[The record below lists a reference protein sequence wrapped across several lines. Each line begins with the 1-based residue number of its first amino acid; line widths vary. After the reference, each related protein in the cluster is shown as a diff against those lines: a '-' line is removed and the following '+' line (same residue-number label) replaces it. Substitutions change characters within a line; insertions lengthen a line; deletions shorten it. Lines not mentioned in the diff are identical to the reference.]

1 VELKHR
7 DRVVQIKIVYYGP
20 AIGGKTTNLQMLH
33 SAAAERHRGE
43 FISVTSA
50 QDRTILFDLL
60 PLKGV
65 GFHGF
70 EIRFQVVAVPGQAP
84 YSATRRLVLR
94 GADAVVFVANSAA
107 DRVEENVASLRE
119 MTDHLLANQ
128 IDPGTVPIV
137 FQYNKRD
144 LPDVTPIDE
153 LEDSL
158 NYRDAPSHAAVAIWG
173 EGVLETLG
181 SVLVEAMG
189 YLMGRYRSLALPPGE
204 TVEAWTWEML
214 HRVFGKASIARNEA
228 PPAPSPDESSRRVV
242 RVSVPRVKVVSGGVR
257 EAEPD
262 SSGAVAAETAPEPAG
277 EDRARTAPVARARE
291 EERPEKNER
300 VAAGVAVAP
309 QPSPSSG
316 VAESYVQASLELSEA
331 LERMRDERD
340 TVRRRLAE
348 LEHTLR
354 AIEAVEL
361 GRPAGEALRD
371 ALEGLV
377 SGGICR
383 AGTLLGAGSDR
394 SVRLIA
400 TVGIQEDPF
409 LRLKGGERVVRQRFF
424 PLKTP
429 ILVNPEKSVEVATA
443 VAPLHPPVKAV
454 VAVPVRSALGLH
466 GLALLYYGKTDP
478 LPPPAT
484 LAHLGHM
491 ARVLAAWFSVRR
503 AASMRMS
510 AEGIRRTL
518 PQIESAARGAE
529 ELVREA
535 ARNPKIAAPAL
546 EKVART
552 LDGLAK
558 LTADLIKPGAPPAKP
573 PGGR

>member
-7 DRVVQIKIVYYGP
+7 DRIVQVKIVYYGP

-33 SAAAERHRGE
+33 AAAAERHRGE

-70 EIRFQVVAVPGQAP
+70 EIRFQIVAVPGQAP
-84 YSATRRLVLR
+84 YAATRRLVLR
-94 GADAVVFVANSAA
+94 GADAVVFVANSAF
-107 DRVEENVASLRE
+107 DRLEENVASLRE

-144 LPDVTPIDE
+144 LPEVTGIE
-153 LEDSL
+153 QLEESL
-158 NYRDAPSHAAVAIWG
+158 NYREAPSHAAVAIRG

-181 SVLVEAMG
+181 AILVETMG
-189 YLMGRYRSLALPPGE
+189 YLIGRYRSLALPPGE

-214 HRVFGKASIARNEA
+214 HRVFGKASIAKGDVV
-228 PPAPSPDESSRRVV
+228 PQPSPEESDRRVV
-242 RVSVPRVKVVSGGVR
+242 RVSVPRVRVLSGGVR
-257 EAEPD
+257 ESEPEA
-262 SSGAVAAETAPEPAG
+262 GPAVATVAAPEREERGRPPVVRVRVEAAPERDGQAAATAPP
-277 EDRARTAPVARARE
+277 R
-291 EERPEKNER
+291 
-300 VAAGVAVAP
+300 
-309 QPSPSSG
+309 PSPSSG

-348 LEHTLR
+348 LEHTLQ

-371 ALEGLV
+371 ALSGLV
-377 SGGICR
+377 AGGGCR
-383 AGTLLGAGSDR
+383 AGTLLGAGADR

-409 LRLKGGERVVRQRFF
+409 LRLKGGERIVRQRFI
-424 PLKTP
+424 PLKGPT
-429 ILVNPEKSVEVATA
+429 LVNPDKSAEVAAA
-443 VAPLHPPVKAV
+443 VAPLHPPVQAV

-478 LPPPAT
+478 LPPPPA

-503 AASMRMS
+503 AASMRTS

-529 ELVREA
+529 QLVREA
-535 ARNPKIAAPAL
+535 VRNPKIAAQAL
-546 EKVART
+546 ERVART
-552 LDGLAK
+552 LEGLAK
-558 LTADLIKPGAPPAKP
+558 LAADLLNPPAAAAAKP